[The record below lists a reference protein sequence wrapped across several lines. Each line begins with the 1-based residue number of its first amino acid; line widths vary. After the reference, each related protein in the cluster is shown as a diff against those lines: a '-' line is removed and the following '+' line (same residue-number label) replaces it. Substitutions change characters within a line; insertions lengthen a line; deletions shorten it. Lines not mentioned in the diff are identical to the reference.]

1 MSTNNGVTYVSPTGD
16 SSHTLPDEKLWVC
29 DSSGECP
36 GEVRARINPLEC
48 PEGCGRE
55 LLLAPMSRQIGS

>member
-1 MSTNNGVTYVSPTGD
+1 MSTKHGATYVSVTGD
-16 SSHTLPDEKLWVC
+16 NSHTMPDLKLWVC

-36 GEVRARINPLEC
+36 GQVRARINPLEC

-55 LLLAPMSRQIGS
+55 LLLAPMSRQVAS